1 MALTLSLCALT
12 IALMIASVFFLPV
25 IRIGRF
31 QIGGY
36 CASSVVGAAVLLLCG
51 CASLSG
57 VGNSIFGDASV
68 GPLKI
73 LVLFLSMTA
82 FSVFLDELGFFR
94 YLAALTLRRAGTSQK
109 RLFFLLYAMVSVL
122 TVFTS
127 NDIIILTFTP
137 FICAFARR
145 GGIHPLPYLFAE
157 FVAAN
162 TWSMV
167 LMIGNPTNIYIA
179 SFLRLDFFDYAAH
192 MWLPTLVGG
201 GVSLAVLYLLF
212 RRSLSQPITPD
223 TEPVPPLR
231 EKPLVVIGLVHLFLC
246 ILLLSIASYIGLEM
260 WWISLGLSLS
270 LFLCVLV
277 YRHKRRE
284 PPVILLRTLRRIPW
298 ELAPFMLSM
307 FVLVIALN
315 EGGVC
320 ERMADFLSRG
330 PHAFSYG
337 ISSFLSANLINNIPM
352 SVLFADLSQQAG
364 TAAAAYAS
372 VVGSNLGACLTPVG
386 ALAGIM
392 WSDILRRERV
402 AFDLRDFIRI
412 GAAVSLPALLASL
425 AVVFVTL

>member
-1 MALTLSLCALT
+1 MALTLILCALT
-12 IALMIASVFFLPV
+12 IALMVASVFFLPV
-25 IRIGRF
+25 IRVGRF

-36 CASSVVGAAVLLLCG
+36 CGASVVGAVALLLCG
-51 CASLSG
+51 CASVSG
-57 VGNSIFGDASV
+57 VFDSIFGSASV

-73 LVLFLSMTA
+73 LVLFLSMTT

-94 YLAALTLRRAGTSQK
+94 YLAAVTLRRAGTSQK
-109 RLFFLLYAMVSVL
+109 RLFFLLYTMVAVL

-145 GGIHPLPYLFAE
+145 AGIHPLPYLFAE
-157 FVAAN
+157 FFAAN

-179 SFLRLDFFDYAAH
+179 SFLRLDFFDYAGR
-192 MWLPTLVGG
+192 MWLPTLVAGT
-201 GVSLAVLYLLF
+201 VSLAILYLLF
-212 RRSLSQPITPD
+212 RRPLSKPITAAAED
-223 TEPVPPLR
+223 IPPIQ
-231 EKPLVVIGLVHLFLC
+231 EKPLVIIGLVHLFIC

-260 WWISLGLSLS
+260 WWVSLGLSLS
-270 LFLCVLV
+270 LFLCILV
-277 YRHKRRE
+277 YRRLRRE
-284 PPVILLRTLRRIPW
+284 PPVILLRTLRRVPW

-307 FVLVIALN
+307 FVLVIALD

-320 ERMADFLSRG
+320 TRLATFLSAG
-330 PHAFSYG
+330 PHAFTYG
-337 ISSFLSANLINNIPM
+337 ISSFFSANLINNIPM
-352 SVLFADLSQQAG
+352 SVLFADLSEQAG

-372 VVGSNLGACLTPVG
+372 VIGSNLGACLTPVG

-402 AFDLRDFIRI
+402 AFDLRDFVRI
-412 GAAVSLPALLASL
+412 GAAVSVPSLLAS
-425 AVVFVTL
+425 VTVLFFLL